1 LQTVLERGRSHSRTR
16 WVTGEYAAHDTGEH
30 TEDNQYRNKDH
41 QTEHFRKDQEVGWI
55 NTHDF
60 HGVYLLG
67 DSHGSDLGGDI
78 TAYFTR

>member
-1 LQTVLERGRSHSRTR
+1 MPPMIPVDILKITN
-16 WVTGEYAAHDTGEH
+16 TGIKIIKPSIFG
-30 TEDNQYRNKDH
+30 
-41 QTEHFRKDQEVGWI
+41 KDQEVGGI